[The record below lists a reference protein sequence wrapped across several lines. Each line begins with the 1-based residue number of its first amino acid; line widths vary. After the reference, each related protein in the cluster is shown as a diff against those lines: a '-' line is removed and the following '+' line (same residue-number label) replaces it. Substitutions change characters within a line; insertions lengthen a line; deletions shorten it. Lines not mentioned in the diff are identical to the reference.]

1 MSVTAPLQPTRLY
14 VAAPDDVALLE
25 QELAASFPT
34 GRHTRLTDR
43 LVASTLD
50 AADSERC
57 VAVAFAA
64 QCLTQP
70 RLQQAESVSQ
80 HAAAL
85 FAAID
90 EAFADDAVVPWRLH
104 LYSLDAPQP
113 RTRRAQLIGDA
124 LDELLAKRRRSLRRQ
139 RVVDASAPMGP
150 NEAVVQLA
158 LVSPTLGWLSVTP
171 ATARFPVR
179 RVLSRFV
186 GGLAPEPTWD
196 QRPPSRAY
204 LKLVESLAH
213 MGTSFRPEETCV
225 DLGGSP
231 GGWTFVALDQ
241 GAHVT
246 AVDRSA
252 LDASVMEHPACSFV
266 RGDAFRYAPAEP
278 VDWLL
283 CDVIATPDKNLA
295 LLDRWLGERWC
306 RRFLVTLKFK
316 GEPSMAI
323 LLSAKQ
329 MLERHGV
336 AYALRRL
343 QANKNEVSIFG
354 EVSP

>member
-1 MSVTAPLQPTRLY
+1 MQPTRLY
-14 VAAPDDVALLE
+14 VAAPDDIALLE
-25 QELAASFPT
+25 RELEASFPA
-34 GRHTRLTDR
+34 GRHARLTDR

-50 AADSERC
+50 AADTERC
-57 VAVAFAA
+57 VALAFAE

-70 RLQQAESVSQ
+70 VQQQAESVSQ
-80 HAAAL
+80 HAAKL

-90 EAFADDAVVPWRLH
+90 EAFTDDAVVPWRLH
-104 LYSLDAPQP
+104 LYSLDAPHP
-113 RTRRAQLIGDA
+113 RTRRALLIGEA

-139 RVVDASAPMGP
+139 RVVDDSPPLGP
-150 NEAVVQLA
+150 REAVVQYA
-158 LVSPTLGWLSVTP
+158 LVSPVLAWLSVTP
-171 ATARFPVR
+171 APARLPVR

-186 GGLAPEPTWD
+186 AGQAPEPAWD

-213 MGTSFRPEETCV
+213 MGTSFRPDETCV

-231 GGWTFVALDQ
+231 GGWTFVALDH

-246 AVDRSA
+246 AVDRSV

-266 RGDAFRYAPAEP
+266 RGDAFRYAPREP

-295 LLDRWLGERWC
+295 LLDRWLSERWC

-316 GEPSMAI
+316 GEPSMT
-323 LLSAKQ
+323 LLADAKQ
-329 MLERHGV
+329 MLDRHGV
-336 AYALRRL
+336 EYALRRL
-343 QANKNEVSIFG
+343 HANKNEVSIFG
-354 EVSP
+354 EVLP